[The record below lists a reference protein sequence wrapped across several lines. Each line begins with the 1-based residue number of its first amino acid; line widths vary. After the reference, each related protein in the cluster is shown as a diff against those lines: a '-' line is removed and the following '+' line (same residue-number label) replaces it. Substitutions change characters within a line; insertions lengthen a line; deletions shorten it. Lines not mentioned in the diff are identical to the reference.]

1 MSGVRGPVSGVRG
14 PGSAG
19 IPNKNPHRHPES
31 GIQGP
36 GSGVRCPG
44 SGVRG
49 RPGIPMGICDYVVRT
64 SHLFVSRIILAP
76 CPAAVSAHAP
86 ARSRPSPTSGM
97 AGLETPRHLR
107 KSRAGETRNRVIKDA
122 RPRPERCRAG
132 QMRYRRTKD
141 TRPPLPR
148 PERRRAGE
156 KRHRGTK
163 DTRPTSRPERC
174 RAGEK
179 RNRVTEEETSLP
191 LEAALE
197 PSPVVAAE
205 FGGVRR
211 MTAAEEAAWRAR
223 GAPACGR
230 AFGEDE

>member
-1 MSGVRGPVSGVRG
+1 MRLL
-14 PGSAG
+14 
-19 IPNKNPHRHPES
+19 
-31 GIQGP
+31 
-36 GSGVRCPG
+36 
-44 SGVRG
+44 
-49 RPGIPMGICDYVVRT
+49 RPSY
-64 SHLFVSRIILAP
+64 FVSRALLP
-76 CPAAVSAHAP
+76 QP
-86 ARSRPSPTSGM
+86 ARGPARLSGM
-97 AGLETPRHLR
+97 EEA
-107 KSRAGETRNRVIKDA
+107 KSRAGEKRRRGTKDA
-122 RPRPERCRAG
+122 RPPR
-132 QMRYRRTKD
+132 
-141 TRPPLPR
+141 PR

-223 GAPACGR
+223 GAPARGR
-230 AFGEDE
+230 AFGEPSSSDEEPPGIGMGVGESLRLSLRFP